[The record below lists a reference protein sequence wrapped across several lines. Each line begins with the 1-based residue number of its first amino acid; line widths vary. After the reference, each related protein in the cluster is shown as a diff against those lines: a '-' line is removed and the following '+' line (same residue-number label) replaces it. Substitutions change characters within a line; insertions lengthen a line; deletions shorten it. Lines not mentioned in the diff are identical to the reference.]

1 MSVESVNTLILGA
14 GITGLSVAYHLSS
27 KDYVILE
34 KSNKAGG
41 LAGSTLKNGYTFDS
55 TGHYLH
61 LRDPYATALIKRLLQ
76 GNLKEH
82 KRSAWIYQAGR
93 YIPYPYQANLFH
105 AFPCIAKDCID
116 GMKRL
121 QNSPSIPFK
130 PANFLEWVLVNFGE
144 GFYKHFF
151 RPYNEKLFNTS
162 LEQLTTDWMGMF
174 IPKPSFEEI
183 EKGSTCNYEKSYGY
197 NVSFYYPETGGIQAL
212 TDAMVADRRITVRTN
227 CTVVHVNLAGKYVV
241 YRERIYPDDEN
252 RLATTPKRVYYHRLV
267 NTLPLPTFAG
277 LIEDIGQ
284 YDKQLKDSLKFTTV
298 YNLNLAIDRPNIDQG
313 RHWVYYPE
321 AKYQFYRIG
330 FCNSVNP
337 VAGPEGTSS
346 ISVEVSVPNNRSLED
361 YNVNCGLGV
370 KVGLIDCGVLKETDD
385 IIEECPIVISPAYV
399 LYDHNRNQTVEELTY
414 RLNKENIYLAG
425 RFGKWE
431 YSFVERNIL
440 DGKEVAER
448 IDGEG
453 ASGITKKMLQ
463 L

>member
-1 MSVESVNTLILGA
+1 MRWEFG
-14 GITGLSVAYHLSS
+14 
-27 KDYVILE
+27 E
-34 KSNKAGG
+34 KV
-41 LAGSTLKNGYTFDS
+41 L
-55 TGHYLH
+55 
-61 LRDPYATALIKRLLQ
+61 LRN
-76 GNLKEH
+76 NLKEH
-82 KRSAWIYQAGR
+82 KRSAWIYQAGK

-105 AFPCIAKDCID
+105 ADPGIAKNCIE
-116 GMKRL
+116 GMKLVPNRGEL
-121 QNSPSIPFK
+121 CTPS
-130 PANFLEWVLVNFGE
+130 ANFKEWVLNNFGE

-252 RLATTPKRVYYHRLV
+252 RLTTTPKRVYYHHLV
-267 NTLPLPTFAG
+267 NTLPLPTFIG
-277 LIEDIGQ
+277 MLEDLGNF
-284 YDKQLKDSLKFTTV
+284 DRMAKQELKYATV
-298 YNLNLAIDRPNIDQG
+298 YNLNLAIDRPDIDQG

-321 AKYQFYRIG
+321 SQYQFYRIG
-330 FCNSVNP
+330 FCNAVNP
-337 VAGPEGTSS
+337 EAGPKGTSS
-346 ISVEVSVPNNRSLED
+346 ISVEVSLEGTYYD
-361 YNVNCGLGV
+361 YHPLDN
-370 KVGLIDCGVLKETDD
+370 LIETDLIQCKILKPTD
-385 IIEECPIVISPAYV
+385 KIIECCPIVISPAYV